1 MCTYSLPQSS
11 YLFLP
16 QSPYLFLPQYL
27 SLSLLQSPFLSLTKS
42 PSVSLPRPLLFLLCL
57 LLASLNPG
65 VPNAIQ
71 GSPHTQAQTQP
82 KLTYF
87 DGPWSSWG
95 GTSSII
101 SLLPMDQFVLPPL
114 PQSSWPSPIDKATCG
129 IKLFCVLMSK
139 CLFEPALNWSVFVL
153 QPLVIKTP
161 FLVYVCLSRLCCLPL
176 VWYCSPPPCLQ
187 FLFT

>member
-95 GTSSII
+95 VLPASSVCSQWI
-101 SLLPMDQFVLPPL
+101 SLCSLHFHKVPDPPRSTRLHVALSYFV
-114 PQSSWPSPIDKATCG
+114 C
-129 IKLFCVLMSK
+129 
-139 CLFEPALNWSVFVL
+139 
-153 QPLVIKTP
+153 
-161 FLVYVCLSRLCCLPL
+161 
-176 VWYCSPPPCLQ
+176 
-187 FLFT
+187 